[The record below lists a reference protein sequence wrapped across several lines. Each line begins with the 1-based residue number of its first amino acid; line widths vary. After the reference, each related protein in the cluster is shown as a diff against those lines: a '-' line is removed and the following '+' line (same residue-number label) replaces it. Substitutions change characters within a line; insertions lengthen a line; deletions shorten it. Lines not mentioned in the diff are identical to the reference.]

1 MARINLLPW
10 REELRKRRQQ
20 EFIITVV
27 IAVVFTLIL
36 LGAFHI
42 HVEALQSYQNRR
54 NEMLQMEIAALDR
67 RIEEI
72 KDIEEKKNTL
82 LTKIEIIQ
90 QLQESRP
97 EIVHLFDELARTTPK
112 GIYLTSFKQSGKGLT
127 MEGKAQSNAR
137 VSAFMRAIEASL
149 WLTRPKLDVIQGRE
163 KVNFDHLSN
172 FTLLATQ
179 GSEENDELEEA
190 EL

>member
-1 MARINLLPW
+1 MAKINLLPW
-10 REELRKRRQQ
+10 REELRKRRQKD
-20 EFIITVV
+20 FVISVV
-27 IAVVFTLIL
+27 LAVAVTLLFLGVFHL
-36 LGAFHI
+36 
-42 HVEALQSYQNRR
+42 HVEGLQNYQNRR
-54 NEMLQMEIAALDR
+54 NQMLQQEIAGLDR
-67 RIEEI
+67 RITEI

-112 GIYLTSFKQSGKGLT
+112 GIYLTSFKQSGSGLT
-127 MEGKAQSNAR
+127 MDGKAQSNAR
-137 VSAFMRAIEASL
+137 ISDFMRAIDASL
-149 WLTRPKLDVIQGRE
+149 WLTNPKLDVIQGRE

-172 FTLLATQ
+172 FTLLATH
-179 GSEENDELEEA
+179 GSERQGEMEEA